1 MSEKYQ
7 HRYRSDSARAQWWDY
22 GWNGAYFI
30 TICTKGRA
38 RYQNLVTNT
47 VSSIIGGYKSAEP
60 KKGEPANK
68 SASHWRLPAV
78 YYRKQQRFMRS
89 VHLMKEIH
97 LLVPDTEAEN
107 IVAFAISAGA
117 TLIEENGVPQWQIE
131 EVRRRL
137 KMAENVPEA
146 WLKWDDV
153 ENSLK
158 PRATV

>member
-1 MSEKYQ
+1 
-7 HRYRSDSARAQWWDY
+7 
-22 GWNGAYFI
+22 
-30 TICTKGRA
+30 
-38 RYQNLVTNT
+38 
-47 VSSIIGGYKSAEP
+47 
-60 KKGEPANK
+60 
-68 SASHWRLPAV
+68 
-78 YYRKQQRFMRS
+78 
-89 VHLMKEIH
+89 MKAIH

-146 WLKWDDV
+146 WLQWDDV

-158 PRATV
+158 PRATL